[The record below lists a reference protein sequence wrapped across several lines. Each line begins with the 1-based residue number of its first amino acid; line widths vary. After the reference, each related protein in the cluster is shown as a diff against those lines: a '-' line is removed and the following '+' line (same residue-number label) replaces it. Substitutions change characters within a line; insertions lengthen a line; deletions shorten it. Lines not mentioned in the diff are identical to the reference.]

1 MACLYLRIRTIP
13 PGTVN
18 ITPVPPGSVVAKP
31 VPPAIVAVDVKND
44 LKVSAMVLNDL
55 KVTITPRPQARV
67 AVKQVCSTTV
77 GGTFMVLAASDG
89 ILRLSDGGYILL
101 DPARENEE

>member
-1 MACLYLRIRTIP
+1 MACLFLRIRPVP

-18 ITPVPPGSVVAKP
+18 ITPVPQGQVVVKP
-31 VPPAIVAVDVKND
+31 VPPASVAIDVDD

-55 KVTITPRPQARV
+55 KVTITPYPQARV
-67 AVKQVCSTTV
+67 TVMQVCSTTV

-89 ILRLSDGGYILL
+89 ILRLRDGGYILL
-101 DPARENEE
+101 DPAREREE

>member
-1 MACLYLRIRTIP
+1 MACLDLRIRTIP

-18 ITPVPPGSVVAKP
+18 IVPVPSGSVVVKP
-31 VPPAIVAVDVKND
+31 VPPANVTVDVKND

-55 KVTITPRPQARV
+55 KVTITPRPQAKV
-67 AVKQVCSTTV
+67 TVKQVCSTTV
-77 GGTFMVLAASDG
+77 GGSFLVLAASDG

-101 DPARENEE
+101 DPARENGE

>member
-1 MACLYLRIRTIP
+1 MACLDLRIRIIP
-13 PGTVN
+13 PGMVK
-18 ITPVPPGSVVAKP
+18 ITPVPPGSVVVKP
-31 VPPAIVAVDVKND
+31 VPPANVTVNVKND

-67 AVKQVCSTTV
+67 TVTQVCSTTV

-89 ILRLSDGGYILL
+89 ILRLRDGGYILL
-101 DPARENEE
+101 DPARESGE

>member
-1 MACLYLRIRTIP
+1 MACLDLRIRTIP

-18 ITPVPPGSVVAKP
+18 ITPVPPGSVVVKP
-31 VPPAIVAVDVKND
+31 VQPAIVTVDVRND
-44 LKVSAMVLNDL
+44 LKVGAIVLNDL
-55 KVTITPRPQARV
+55 KVAITPRSQARV
-67 AVKQVCSTTV
+67 TVTQVCSTTV
-77 GGTFMVLAASDG
+77 GGSFMVLAASDG